1 MEGSRRGGQD
11 RGMTAMTSPLTPATA
26 LSDSHEPPG
35 GRDPAHALYEHAA
48 GLLASAQALEAATQ
62 ASGAVAAT
70 APTLA
75 CVETSLS
82 ALSGAIEGLRGQ
94 VLARLAEPVLP
105 ADDRRPQRAEIALAL
120 ERLAGI
126 LEQGALA
133 SERAQDSIEPVQ
145 DELRAI

>member
-1 MEGSRRGGQD
+1 
-11 RGMTAMTSPLTPATA
+11 MTAMTEPALIEIDPA
-26 LSDSHEPPG
+26 QHETTG

-48 GLLASAQALEAATQ
+48 GLLASAQALQVAAQ

-75 CVETSLS
+75 CVDASLS
-82 ALSGAIEGLRGQ
+82 ALTGAIDGLRGRA
-94 VLARLAEPVLP
+94 LERLSDPVLP
-105 ADDRRPQRAEIALAL
+105 GDDLRPQRAEIALQL

-126 LEQGALA
+126 LGQGALA
-133 SERAQDSIEPVQ
+133 AQSALDAIEPVN

>member
-1 MEGSRRGGQD
+1 
-11 RGMTAMTSPLTPATA
+11 MTTLTPPAPTLTHSA
-26 LSDSHEPPG
+26 LRERTG

-48 GLLASAQALEAATQ
+48 GVLASAQSLQAAAQ

-75 CVETSLS
+75 CLEASLS
-82 ALSGAIEGLRGQ
+82 ALTGAIDGLRGRA
-94 VLARLAEPVLP
+94 LERLSEPVLP
-105 ADDRRPQRAEIALAL
+105 GDDLRPQRAEIAMQL

-126 LEQGALA
+126 LEQGSRAAQSALA
-133 SERAQDSIEPVQ
+133 SIEPVQ